1 MKSKY
6 ITRYKKALFEE
17 IEEGYGVSPDV
28 SDELER
34 LGNKLISSLKKDFE
48 QHPGSKDPHNL
59 LRPALQECLILQER
73 SMKAF
78 TLYNNAS
85 DNEREAVLAV
95 FYTIDSVVSDLL
107 KLFLDNWQEAEKP
120 EKYLFPIEWNVA
132 KPLTELIR
140 CNARFTTHSTLMEER
155 LKAAKP
161 AATMPAPSKRPKREA
176 TLHNLSAPE
185 VQQLL
190 TEQGL
195 GSIYNKPGEW
205 AAAFGALSTK
215 GILIGTAPAVYRW
228 AVKENYVHDNALSTL
243 KKAWGAE
250 RSEAAQFTDSSQR
263 SVFRNVSDAVEKILI
278 INRLRIVNK

>member
-59 LRPALQECLILQER
+59 LRAALQECLILQER

-140 CNARFTTHSTLMEER
+140 CNARFTTHRTLMEER

-185 VQQLL
+185 VQEIL
-190 TEQGL
+190 TELHL
-195 GSIYNKPGEW
+195 GSKYIKSGEW
-205 AAAFGALSTK
+205 AAAFRALYMES
-215 GILIGTAPAVYRW
+215 ILRGNAFEVHRW
-228 AVKENYVHDNALSTL
+228 AVKEGYVNEKALSTI
-243 KKAWGAE
+243 KKVWE
-250 RSEAAQFTDSSQR
+250 EENSEARQFANSSQR
-263 SVFRNVSDAVEKILI
+263 LIFGEVSKSVKKALI
-278 INRLRIVNK
+278 TNQLNSNNK